1 MYEKIVIFNM
11 EDDLVH
17 KSRNIIISVVIIL
30 IVVVGAYY
38 VYNTKKHNS
47 ENDKST
53 QSTSME
59 VNKSQKQDKST
70 NTNKN
75 TSSEN
80 NTNIDVPETKD
91 TEKSAD
97 TAKHT
102 AKETKDVKEDNKDNK
117 TETDNKITQDKA
129 VQLVEQSLKQK
140 DSNTKVAFDHDTT
153 RNNVEYYVIHSFDSM
168 KDHIATS
175 GWYYVDKSNGKVY
188 EWDLATDKLNA
199 IN

>member
-47 ENDKST
+47 ENAKST

-59 VNKSQKQDKST
+59 VNKPQKQDKST

-80 NTNIDVPETKD
+80 NTNTDVPETKD
-91 TEKSAD
+91 S
-97 TAKHT
+97 AKHT